1 MTPEEARKKLEER
14 AKAQEAANK
23 TTSPNP
29 AKVEMKWK
37 FVEEQVKLENGR
49 MASLPSG
56 QFEFAEKGED
66 GQWKRLAI
74 PEKGF
79 KIAVIDHQII
89 KHQGSEWDGKRITR
103 SYWTNEMRQQDSMTT
118 PFLLAIKTPDY
129 DGSKI
134 AYDTGTTKE
143 LREKHDIKGR
153 LHVIYGLTQ
162 KGSIIKLVLPYYS
175 YSLGSEKFK
184 THGDTLLDA
193 NRKSIAEGNGGIT
206 ACWLTYSGF
215 HELKTGTNVYTAPKF
230 QFTEPLGDDMY
241 VPLFE
246 ATEVVEQWY
255 NEYHAN
261 NIERIDK
268 FLNGES
274 ISRPKPSAAEPEA
287 QAETVA
293 AEDDGWEDD
302 DQTIPF

>member
-14 AKAQEAANK
+14 AKAQEASTN
-23 TTSPNP
+23 TISPNP
-29 AKVEMKWK
+29 AKIEMKWK

-66 GQWKRLAI
+66 GKWKRQVV

-79 KIAVIDHQII
+79 KIAVIEHQII
-89 KHQGSEWDGKRITR
+89 KHQGAEWDGKRITR

-118 PFLLAIKTPDY
+118 PFLLATKVPDY
-129 DGSKI
+129 DGNKI
-134 AYDTGTTKE
+134 TYDVGTTKE

-162 KGSIIKLVLPYYS
+162 KGTIVKVILPYYS
-175 YSLGSEKFK
+175 YSLGSENFK

-193 NRKSIAEGNGGIT
+193 NRKSIADGNGGMT

-215 HELKTGTNVYTAPKF
+215 HELKTGTNVYTAPKL

-241 VPLFE
+241 VPLLE
-246 ATEVVEQWY
+246 ATEIVDQWY
-255 NEYHAN
+255 NEYHDN
-261 NIERIDK
+261 NVERIDK
-268 FLNGES
+268 HLGGEP
-274 ISRPKPSAAEPEA
+274 ISRPKPSPERNSEP
-287 QAETVA
+287 QAEAVA
-293 AEDDGWEDD
+293 EDEEWEDDGED
-302 DQTIPF
+302 IPF